1 MSPELELQLKERLRE
16 FGVSRYRRNSMFL
29 LIKDFLMAPQ
39 VTKLTEESNRL
50 HTVEYPNDQHGEIL
64 SVSLY
69 AEKEERAGFWYNLG
83 KVVKPNFEIV
93 RVWLNDQVFIC
104 EYYKH
109 HYFSICDT
117 MKEDYD
123 KHIRPATVTDF
134 IIMERCK

>member
-1 MSPELELQLKERLRE
+1 MSPELELQLRERLRE
-16 FGVSRYRRNSMFL
+16 FSVSRYRRNSMFL

-50 HTVEYPNDQHGEIL
+50 HTVEYSHGQHGEAL

-69 AEKEERAGFWYNLG
+69 AEKEMRPGFWYNLG
-83 KVVKPNFEIV
+83 KAFKPNFEIV

-109 HYFSICDT
+109 QYFSICDT

-123 KHIRPATVTDF
+123 KYIRSTTLTDF